1 MTEAHD
7 EPTTVAPESGDDAV
21 RVPEVDDTPRALR
34 HLGIVGLTLLAVV
47 GLTYVVPPMHRF
59 RPWAPGDP
67 LPYSTMFRGE
77 PTASVAATGGAGRQ
91 DVDQRALERE
101 VGREVAANL
110 PSTTRETHRGAGI
123 APAEYAGI
131 AHRIEDPTGRG
142 MRPFYDA
149 LARTARRERGAMTRV
164 AHYGDSSIA
173 TDLITYTLRRRLQQ
187 RFGDGGHGFVLLSKG
202 YLPYRHRDVLHSA
215 SENWRVSEV
224 TRRMSE
230 DGFYGYGG
238 ISARGGAGA
247 RARFAPDPDAP
258 VGRTVSRF
266 SLLYQRRPSGGDVEL
281 VVDEGTPR
289 VLHTAADAV
298 TDAVEHIDVPDGDHT
313 LEVRALGTV
322 LLYGMVLER
331 PGPGIVYDSLGLVGA
346 RAQRLVNFDPAHIE
360 AQIRARDVDL
370 LVLGFGGNEASDSID
385 PEVYARDFE
394 EVIRRMRSGR
404 EDLGCLVVAPLDQA
418 DGNGRT
424 FRGVPT
430 IVATQREVAHR
441 MGCAFFDTWNA
452 MGGSGAMT
460 RWRRTTP
467 RLAMGDG
474 RHAAPEGYEVISN
487 MMYKALLE
495 GFASYLRLHGGR

>member
-1 MTEAHD
+1 
-7 EPTTVAPESGDDAV
+7 
-21 RVPEVDDTPRALR
+21 
-34 HLGIVGLTLLAVV
+34 
-47 GLTYVVPPMHRF
+47 
-59 RPWAPGDP
+59 
-67 LPYSTMFRGE
+67 
-77 PTASVAATGGAGRQ
+77 
-91 DVDQRALERE
+91 
-101 VGREVAANL
+101 
-110 PSTTRETHRGAGI
+110 
-123 APAEYAGI
+123 
-131 AHRIEDPTGRG
+131 
-142 MRPFYDA
+142 
-149 LARTARRERGAMTRV
+149 
-164 AHYGDSSIA
+164 
-173 TDLITYTLRRRLQQ
+173 
-187 RFGDGGHGFVLLSKG
+187 
-202 YLPYRHRDVLHSA
+202 
-215 SENWRVSEV
+215 
-224 TRRMSE
+224 
-230 DGFYGYGG
+230 
-238 ISARGGAGA
+238 
-247 RARFAPDPDAP
+247 
-258 VGRTVSRF
+258 
-266 SLLYQRRPSGGDVEL
+266 
-281 VVDEGTPR
+281 
-289 VLHTAADAV
+289 
-298 TDAVEHIDVPDGDHT
+298 
-313 LEVRALGTV
+313 VRALGTV